1 MYTSHQI
8 ACLFRCRP
16 WPGTLQHNGSS
27 SVYSHLSS
35 SNWVFL
41 SLLVFHSVICSY
53 FHPLLSRSLST
64 FFLSCSDIRHFSTR
78 GDRKNSSSPVPR
90 SFASSTIQ
98 LLSSLFSMYLSRDMA
113 GNRSLSSLYALFLS
127 PSITYPFTVTHCAL
141 LTEYVE

>member
-1 MYTSHQI
+1 MYTFHQI

-41 SLLVFHSVICSY
+41 SLLVFHFVICSY

-64 FFLSCSDIRHFSTR
+64 FFFYLVVTFAIFQRAETEKTPPPQSLSPLPLPPSNR
-78 GDRKNSSSPVPR
+78 SP
-90 SFASSTIQ
+90 
-98 LLSSLFSMYLSRDMA
+98 LSSLCISLEIWQVTGPFHPSTLFFSPPLSPIP
-113 GNRSLSSLYALFLS
+113 SLSH
-127 PSITYPFTVTHCAL
+127 TVHR
-141 LTEYVE
+141 

>member
-41 SLLVFHSVICSY
+41 SLLVFHFVICSY

-64 FFLSCSDIRHFSTR
+64 FFFYLVVTFAIFQRAETEKTPPPQSLSPLPLPPSNR
-78 GDRKNSSSPVPR
+78 SP
-90 SFASSTIQ
+90 
-98 LLSSLFSMYLSRDMA
+98 LSSLCISLEIWQVTGPFHPSTLFFSPPLSPIP
-113 GNRSLSSLYALFLS
+113 SLSH
-127 PSITYPFTVTHCAL
+127 TVHR
-141 LTEYVE
+141 

>member
-41 SLLVFHSVICSY
+41 SLLVFHFVICSY

-64 FFLSCSDIRHFSTR
+64 FFFYLVVTFAIFQREETEKTPPPQSLSPLPLPPSNR
-78 GDRKNSSSPVPR
+78 SP
-90 SFASSTIQ
+90 
-98 LLSSLFSMYLSRDMA
+98 LSSLCISLEIWQVTGPFHPSTLFFSPPLSPIP
-113 GNRSLSSLYALFLS
+113 SLSH
-127 PSITYPFTVTHCAL
+127 TVHR
-141 LTEYVE
+141 

>member
-41 SLLVFHSVICSY
+41 SLLVFHFVICSY

-64 FFLSCSDIRHFSTR
+64 FFFYLVVTFAIFQRVETEKTPPPQSLSPLPLPPSNR
-78 GDRKNSSSPVPR
+78 SP
-90 SFASSTIQ
+90 
-98 LLSSLFSMYLSRDMA
+98 LSSLCISLEIWQVTGPFHPSTLFFSPPLSPIP
-113 GNRSLSSLYALFLS
+113 SLSH
-127 PSITYPFTVTHCAL
+127 TVHR
-141 LTEYVE
+141 

>member
-41 SLLVFHSVICSY
+41 SLLVFHFVICSY

-64 FFLSCSDIRHFSTR
+64 FFFYLVVTFAIFQRAKTEKTPPPQSLSPLPLPPSNR
-78 GDRKNSSSPVPR
+78 SP
-90 SFASSTIQ
+90 
-98 LLSSLFSMYLSRDMA
+98 LSSLCISLEIWQVTGPFHPSTLFFSPPLSPIP
-113 GNRSLSSLYALFLS
+113 SLSH
-127 PSITYPFTVTHCAL
+127 TVHR
-141 LTEYVE
+141 

>member
-41 SLLVFHSVICSY
+41 SLLVFHFVICSY

-64 FFLSCSDIRHFSTR
+64 FFFNLVVTFAIFQRAETEKTPPPQSLSPLPLPPSNR
-78 GDRKNSSSPVPR
+78 SP
-90 SFASSTIQ
+90 
-98 LLSSLFSMYLSRDMA
+98 LSSLCISLEIWQVTGPFHPSMLFFSPPLSPIP
-113 GNRSLSSLYALFLS
+113 SLSH
-127 PSITYPFTVTHCAL
+127 TVHR
-141 LTEYVE
+141 

>member
-41 SLLVFHSVICSY
+41 SLLVFHFVICSY

-64 FFLSCSDIRHFSTR
+64 FFFYLVVTFTIFQRAETEKTPPPQSLSPLPLPPSNR
-78 GDRKNSSSPVPR
+78 SP
-90 SFASSTIQ
+90 
-98 LLSSLFSMYLSRDMA
+98 LSSLCISLEIWQVTGPFHPSTLFFSPPLSPIP
-113 GNRSLSSLYALFLS
+113 SLSH
-127 PSITYPFTVTHCAL
+127 TVHR
-141 LTEYVE
+141 

>member
-41 SLLVFHSVICSY
+41 SLLVFHFVICSY

-64 FFLSCSDIRHFSTR
+64 FFFYLVVTFAIFQRAETEKTPPPPQSLSPLPLPPSNR
-78 GDRKNSSSPVPR
+78 SP
-90 SFASSTIQ
+90 
-98 LLSSLFSMYLSRDMA
+98 LSSLCISLEIWQVTGPFHPSTLFFSPPLSPIP
-113 GNRSLSSLYALFLS
+113 SLSH
-127 PSITYPFTVTHCAL
+127 TVHR
-141 LTEYVE
+141 

>member
-41 SLLVFHSVICSY
+41 SLLVFHFVICSY

-64 FFLSCSDIRHFSTR
+64 FFFYLVVTFAIFQRAETEKTPPPQSLSPLPLPPSNR
-78 GDRKNSSSPVPR
+78 SP
-90 SFASSTIQ
+90 
-98 LLSSLFSMYLSRDMA
+98 LSSLCISLEIWQVTSPFHPSTLFFSPPLSPIP
-113 GNRSLSSLYALFLS
+113 SLSH
-127 PSITYPFTVTHCAL
+127 TVHR
-141 LTEYVE
+141 

>member
-8 ACLFRCRP
+8 ACLFRCQP

-41 SLLVFHSVICSY
+41 SLLVFHFVICSY

-64 FFLSCSDIRHFSTR
+64 FFFYLVVTFAIFQRAETEKTPPPQSLSPLPLPPSNR
-78 GDRKNSSSPVPR
+78 SP
-90 SFASSTIQ
+90 
-98 LLSSLFSMYLSRDMA
+98 LSSLCISLEIWQVTGPFHPSTLFFSPPLSPIP
-113 GNRSLSSLYALFLS
+113 SLSH
-127 PSITYPFTVTHCAL
+127 TVHR
-141 LTEYVE
+141 

>member
-41 SLLVFHSVICSY
+41 SLLVFHFVICSY

-64 FFLSCSDIRHFSTR
+64 FFFNLVVTFAIFQRAETEKTPPPQSLSPLPLPPSNR
-78 GDRKNSSSPVPR
+78 SP
-90 SFASSTIQ
+90 
-98 LLSSLFSMYLSRDMA
+98 LSSLCISLEIWQVTGPFHPSTLFFSPPLSPIP
-113 GNRSLSSLYALFLS
+113 SLSH
-127 PSITYPFTVTHCAL
+127 TVHR
-141 LTEYVE
+141 

>member
-41 SLLVFHSVICSY
+41 SLLVFHFVICSY

-64 FFLSCSDIRHFSTR
+64 FFFYLVVTFAIFQRAETEKTPPPLSL
-78 GDRKNSSSPVPR
+78 SPLPLPPSNR
-90 SFASSTIQ
+90 SP
-98 LLSSLFSMYLSRDMA
+98 LSSLCISLEIWQVTGPFHPSTLFFSPPLSPIP
-113 GNRSLSSLYALFLS
+113 SLSH
-127 PSITYPFTVTHCAL
+127 TVHR
-141 LTEYVE
+141 